1 MNRIDF
7 KPPAIPI
14 LFNVT
19 ADQENDTGN
28 IRRIMANQIASRVRW
43 FEIIQKLVAAD
54 VRIFIEVGPKTVL
67 SGLLRKIVPKGYEC
81 QRFQVDSPEKVQK
94 VVEALNT

>member
-1 MNRIDF
+1 
-7 KPPAIPI
+7 

-28 IRRIMANQIASRVRW
+28 IRRMMANQIASRVRW
-43 FEIIQKLVAAD
+43 FEIIQNLMAAD
-54 VRIFIEVGPKTVL
+54 VRVFIEVGPKTVL
-67 SGLLRKIVPKGYEC
+67 SGLLRKIVPKGYEY

-94 VVEALNT
+94 AVDTLHP